1 MATDRPVL
9 RIRWLGRVA
18 YDDALALQRRLHGHS
33 ADDHL
38 LLLEHPHV
46 VTLGRRGRRE
56 HLLVDVEA
64 LGGSV
69 VETDRGGEVTYH
81 GPGQLVG
88 YPILTVPGRRG
99 GGMADTAAYV
109 GGVEQ
114 LLIDVLADLGLEA
127 GRLDRHTG
135 VWIDPEGPR
144 PRKIAAIGVRLSR
157 ARSMHGFALNVDPDL
172 EWFAR
177 IVPCGITGL
186 GVTSL
191 AAEGIDVSMQRVVD
205 LVAQRAAATWGA
217 HGRIDRADV
226 AHRVAPADLAQFTRE
241 APVPELAAEN
251 AESGL
256 LGCQFGEAASPV
268 PELAAESAESGLL
281 GCQFGEAPG
290 SAAGEA
296 ELDGAAAGD
305 GTAPRLLGRLAQA
318 RRQGGDDT
326 GGVPYRS
333 RKPEW
338 MRVPLSTGPTFH
350 EVRSTLRGLDLV
362 TVCEEAGC
370 PNISECWNDG
380 TATFMILGER
390 CTRACGFCLVDTRR
404 PGPVDAEE
412 PERVAEAAVR
422 MGLDHVVV
430 TMVARDDLPYGGAAV
445 VADTVAA
452 VRRRL
457 PDARVETLISD
468 LGGDPDALQT
478 VFDARPDVL
487 NHNIETVARLQRAVR
502 PSAGYARSLAVLA
515 RAKAEGLTTKS
526 SIIAGMGE
534 THDEVVQ
541 TLADLHAAGTDI
553 VTIGQYLRPSARH
566 LPVDR
571 WWPPEAFEQWKQIG
585 ESMGISHVEA
595 SPLTRSSYHARQ
607 AADAAAEAAS
617 GVAVSVVSDP
627 SC

>member
-1 MATDRPVL
+1 M
-9 RIRWLGRVA
+9 
-18 YDDALALQRRLHGHS
+18 
-33 ADDHL
+33 
-38 LLLEHPHV
+38 
-46 VTLGRRGRRE
+46 TLGRRGRRE

-64 LGGSV
+64 LGGTV

-109 GGVEQ
+109 CGVEQ
-114 LLIDVLADLGLEA
+114 LLIDVLGDLGLAA
-127 GRLDRHTG
+127 GRLNRHTG
-135 VWIDPEGPR
+135 VWVDPDGVR

-172 EWFAR
+172 SWFGR

-191 AAEGIDVSMQRVVD
+191 AEEGIDTSMREVVD
-205 LVAQRAAATWGA
+205 VVARRAAERWAP
-217 HGRIDRADV
+217 HGRVDRADV
-226 AHRVAPADLAQFTRE
+226 AHRVAPADMAQFTRE
-241 APVPELAAEN
+241 SADLGGADGGVADGGVADGVPGIDA
-251 AESGL
+251 SGN
-256 LGCQFGEAASPV
+256 
-268 PELAAESAESGLL
+268 
-281 GCQFGEAPG
+281 
-290 SAAGEA
+290 
-296 ELDGAAAGD
+296 AAAAAAVD
-305 GTAPRLLGRLAQA
+305 GVSPRLLGRLSAA
-318 RRQGGDDT
+318 RLQGDDREP
-326 GGVPYRS
+326 VPLRS

-350 EVRSTLRGLDLV
+350 KIRSTLRGLDLV

-404 PGPVDAEE
+404 PLPADDEE
-412 PERVAEAAVR
+412 PARVAEAAAR
-422 MGLDHVVV
+422 MGLEHVVV
-430 TMVARDDLPYGGAAV
+430 TMVARDDLADGGAAA
-445 VADTVAA
+445 VAATVASL
-452 VRRRL
+452 RHRL
-457 PDARVETLISD
+457 PHARVETLISD
-468 LGGDPDALQT
+468 LGGDPDSLQT

-502 PSAGYARSLAVLA
+502 PSAGYARSLSVLA
-515 RAKAEGLTTKS
+515 RAKGAGLRTKS

-553 VTIGQYLRPSARH
+553 VTIGQYLRPTARH

-571 WWPPEAFEQWKQIG
+571 WWPPEAFERWKEIG
-585 ESMGISHVEA
+585 EAMGIGHVES

-607 AADAAAEAAS
+607 AADAAAGTVEAIEA
-617 GVAVSVVSDP
+617 GTVRI
-627 SC
+627 